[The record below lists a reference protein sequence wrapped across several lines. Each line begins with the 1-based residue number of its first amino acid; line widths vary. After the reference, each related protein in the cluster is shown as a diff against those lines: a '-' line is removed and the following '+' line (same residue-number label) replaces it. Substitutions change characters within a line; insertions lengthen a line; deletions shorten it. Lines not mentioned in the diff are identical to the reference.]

1 MVRATQH
8 ALSLESRAQ
17 KPWQKGILKPKRWY
31 ILPYLSAG
39 IAATIAAGVFIASN
53 RPPQVILLLWPYFRQ
68 FRCII
73 VRYNYLIIF
82 MVTND
87 AAPLNRKKA

>member
-17 KPWQKGILKPKRWY
+17 KPWPKGILKPQRWY

-53 RPPQVILLLWPYFRQ
+53 RPPQVYFTPLAILSAIPMYYRAAQIFNYF
-68 FRCII
+68 
-73 VRYNYLIIF
+73 YGN
-82 MVTND
+82 
-87 AAPLNRKKA
+87 